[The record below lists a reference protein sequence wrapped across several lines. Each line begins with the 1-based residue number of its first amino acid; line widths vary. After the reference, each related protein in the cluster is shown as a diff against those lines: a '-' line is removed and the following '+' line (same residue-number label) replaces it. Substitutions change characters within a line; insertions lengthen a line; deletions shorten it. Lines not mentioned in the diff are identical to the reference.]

1 MKEKKVY
8 RTASLLESNE
18 KRLLEA
24 YSESG
29 RTCGIG
35 VFAGELIA
43 LGLELHKEL
52 NRRRL
57 AVIHAVA
64 GDKTTLAPNITNYW
78 EYRLQPADTGVKA
91 TIIPFPGRA

>member
-1 MKEKKVY
+1 MREKIIR

-35 VFAGELIA
+35 VFAGELIV

-57 AVIHAVA
+57 AVVYAVA
-64 GDKTTLAPNITNYW
+64 GDKTTLTPNITDFW

-91 TIIPFPGRA
+91 KIIPFPGRA